1 MVVAVFLGLYGGW
14 WIDRRLGTF
23 PVFMLLG
30 IFLGIGIGFYSLWS
44 ELSELMEKKPEK
56 ESDRGNDER
65 RE

>member
-30 IFLGIGIGFYSLWS
+30 IFLGIGIGFYNLWS
-44 ELSELMEKKPEK
+44 ELNELMGKKPEK

>member
-30 IFLGIGIGFYSLWS
+30 IFLGIGIGFYNLWS
-44 ELSELMEKKPEK
+44 ELNELMEKKPEK

-65 RE
+65 R